1 MKKADL
7 LLVSLFLSVSIL
19 PSVARADLVSPG
31 EAAALL
37 LIIIAPIIG
46 IIALLAWLMIR
57 KIKKDYD
64 SESSERKPEIR
75 P

>member
-1 MKKADL
+1 MKKANIL
-7 LLVSLFLSVSIL
+7 IISSCLSVSIL

-31 EAAALL
+31 ETAALL
-37 LIIIAPIIG
+37 LIIIAPVIG

-57 KIKKDYD
+57 NIKKGYD
-64 SESSERKPEIR
+64 SESSEREPEIR

>member
-1 MKKADL
+1 MKKADVL
-7 LLVSLFLSVSIL
+7 LISLCLSVSFL

-46 IIALLAWLMIR
+46 IIALIAWLVIR
-57 KIKKDYD
+57 KIKKNND
-64 SESSERKPEIR
+64 SESSEREPEIR